1 MKTALTNWIAMGI
14 SEIKPLD
21 ALIVEMVREFGPRI
35 QFVHL
40 RNIHRESD
48 GSFYESEHLSG
59 DNDIVGLVGALL
71 DEENRRRRDDAAV
84 PQIAMR
90 PDHGHAM
97 GDEKDDPNVKPGYS
111 YAGRMKGLAELR
123 GVIHAVSSLSTH

>member
-1 MKTALTNWIAMGI
+1 
-14 SEIKPLD
+14 
-21 ALIVEMVREFGPRI
+21 MVREFCPRI

-40 RNIHRESD
+40 RNIQRESD

-71 DEENRRRRDDAAV
+71 NEENRRRIDGALV
-84 PQIAMR
+84 PQIPMR

-97 GDEKDDPNVKPGYS
+97 GDEKDDPNVRPGYS

-123 GVIHAVSSLSTH
+123 GVIHAVSSLAAN